1 MNSPVT
7 EALGPVKPAQTSS
20 YGQILKS
27 SSMIGGSMAISLA
40 LGMVRTKVLAVLL
53 GPAGTGLFG
62 MYGSITNIVQLIFGM
77 GLNTS
82 GVRQVAEA
90 MATNDQTR
98 IALVS
103 MTLRRMA
110 LSLGLLGAILLASLS
125 QPIARFTFGDANR
138 WKEVALL
145 GFVVFFGSMS
155 AAQIALLQ
163 GVRRIR
169 DMAKANVIGALLAT
183 TIGIPIVCVFR
194 TQGVIYY
201 VIAVAGAACFVSWRI
216 ARSVGLVKVSNDAS
230 VFLHVLREGRCL
242 VKHGFFFM
250 LSAAAIGASDYIVKV
265 SITRHIGLMAVGSYQ
280 AAWSLSFLSIGVVSQ
295 ALGSD
300 FYPRLSAASGN
311 DHRCNQ
317 LLNEQIQVSLL
328 MAIPPIL
335 AGIVLAPQIILF
347 FYSKGFADAVILLR
361 LQMVGILLAVVFI
374 PLSYLLLA
382 KGKTLIYLLS
392 TVTTN
397 LTFVLIACY
406 GLPIWGLPTT
416 GVAFSLHMVLALFI
430 GYLMAHSLIGFVW
443 FPLTKKYG
451 LACGAF
457 LLLGLGVVRLE
468 GWATLIAGLLLV
480 LFVSLYCLREL
491 VSLVGWQKLPL
502 PLRSLGLFLTKM
514 G

>member
-1 MNSPVT
+1 VDSPVT
-7 EALGPVKPAQTSS
+7 EAPGSVEPAQKSS

-62 MYGSITNIVQLIFGM
+62 MYGAITNIVQLIFGM
-77 GLNTS
+77 GLNIS

-90 MATNDQTR
+90 TATNDQTR

-103 MTLRRMA
+103 ITLRRMA
-110 LSLGLLGAILLASLS
+110 LSLGLLGAVLLALLS

-145 GFVVFFGSMS
+145 GFVVLFGSMS

-169 DMAKANVIGALLAT
+169 DMAKANVVGALFAT
-183 TIGIPIVCVFR
+183 VIGIPLVCVFK

-216 ARSVGLVKVSNDAS
+216 ARSIGLIRVFNDAPR
-230 VFLHVLREGRCL
+230 LLQILQEGRCL

-250 LSAAAIGASDYIVKV
+250 LSAAAIGISDYMVKV

-311 DHRCNQ
+311 DRQCNQ

-328 MAIPPIL
+328 MAIPSIL

-347 FYSKGFADAVILLR
+347 FYAKGFADAVILLR
-361 LQMVGILLAVVFI
+361 LQMVGILLAVIFI
-374 PLSYLLLA
+374 PFSYLLLA
-382 KGKTLIYLLS
+382 KGKTVIYLLS
-392 TVTTN
+392 TITTN
-397 LTFVLIACY
+397 LTFVLIADY
-406 GLPIWGLPTT
+406 GLPVWGLPIC
-416 GVAFSLHMVLALFI
+416 GVAFSLHTLLALVI
-430 GYLMAHSLIGFVW
+430 GCIMAYKLVGFVL

-451 LACGAF
+451 LACGVF
-457 LLLGLGVVRLE
+457 MLLGLGVVRLG
-468 GWATLIAGLLLV
+468 GWATVIAGLLLV
-480 LFVSLYCLREL
+480 LSVSLYCLREL
-491 VSLVGWQKLPL
+491 ISLVGWQKLPL
-502 PLRSLGLFLTKM
+502 PLRRLGLFLTRN